1 LLFIDV
7 GGKMQFNSY
16 VFILLFLPICISGY
30 FSIAYF
36 SKRWGDIFLLCSSIV
51 FGAFLNIEGFLTLL
65 ACTIINWGEIRVLHC
80 IKCAKIKKWILSIG
94 IIFNIMI
101 LFWFKYFNF
110 FVKILNDFFNQDFLL
125 RDILL
130 PIGISFIVF
139 QQIAYLVDTYKRKT
153 EDYTF
158 IEYLLYIFYF
168 PKLLSG
174 PIVFSGSFMEQLK
187 NQNRNRL
194 NFSNISNGLNLFI
207 IGLAKKILVA
217 DVLAKV
223 TTWGMINSDKATSAD
238 WIIIVLAYTF
248 QIYFDFSGYTDM
260 AIGVSSMLNIKI
272 PDNFNAPY
280 RALSIPDFWKRW
292 HITLTD
298 FLREYVY
305 FPLGGSKKGYWR
317 TYINIMIIFLI
328 SGIWHGANFTF
339 IIWGALHGCGS
350 VIHRLIKKGYERL
363 PILVKWGITFLS
375 INILWALFWAK
386 DVRQW
391 IHILL
396 SIVYFDKAG
405 FSTGLIRAFE
415 IPEYTFLLKCFRIP
429 YGNIM
434 IRECWMIVFL
444 SLICCICL
452 YFEKGLRR
460 EYKNTIM
467 HGIGMALLFGW
478 TVISLN
484 AESTFVYFG
493 F

>member
-1 LLFIDV
+1 
-7 GGKMQFNSY
+7 MQFNSY
-16 VFILLFLPICISGY
+16 VFILLFLPICIGGY

-36 SKRWGDIFLLCSSIV
+36 SKRRGDIFLLCSSIV

-187 NQNRNRL
+187 NQNRNIL

-429 YGNIM
+429 YGSIM

-467 HGIGMALLFGW
+467 HGIGI
-478 TVISLN
+478 ISLN

>member
-1 LLFIDV
+1 MLFIDV

-16 VFILLFLPICISGY
+16 VFILLFLPICIGGY

-36 SKRWGDIFLLCSSIV
+36 SKRRGDIFLLCSSIV

-187 NQNRNRL
+187 NQNRNIL

-305 FPLGGSKKGYWR
+305 FPLGGSKKD
-317 TYINIMIIFLI
+317 I
-328 SGIWHGANFTF
+328 
-339 IIWGALHGCGS
+339 GAL
-350 VIHRLIKKGYERL
+350 I
-363 PILVKWGITFLS
+363 
-375 INILWALFWAK
+375 
-386 DVRQW
+386 
-391 IHILL
+391 
-396 SIVYFDKAG
+396 
-405 FSTGLIRAFE
+405 
-415 IPEYTFLLKCFRIP
+415 
-429 YGNIM
+429 
-434 IRECWMIVFL
+434 
-444 SLICCICL
+444 
-452 YFEKGLRR
+452 
-460 EYKNTIM
+460 
-467 HGIGMALLFGW
+467 
-478 TVISLN
+478 
-484 AESTFVYFG
+484 
-493 F
+493 